1 VAVVLLIASAN
12 LANLLLSRA
21 IGRSKEIAVRTALGA
36 TRRRI
41 VRQMLT
47 ESVVLS
53 CAGGAAG
60 VLVAVFSSA
69 FLSNLIPPGLRL
81 QADLSPD
88 TTVLVFTMLLSTFT
102 GVLFG
107 FAPALQA
114 SRLDLNEALK
124 QGGGRTSLSAG
135 HRRLQNA
142 LVVGEVAL
150 AMIMLTGAGLLIRTF
165 AQLRNQYAG
174 LRAESVLTV
183 RTALPQPKYEVA
195 GKRVSF
201 YERVL
206 EGVKSL
212 PGVTSAGFTTSVP
225 LEWRGGTNGITIEG
239 RPVERG
245 VTYDANHRQI
255 SEDYFAAIGIDL
267 LQGRVFNQADSEQS
281 MPVAIINETMAR
293 QYWPGEDPLGRR
305 FKHGPAESRRPW
317 LTIVGVVADVRQM
330 GAEAPI
336 KAEMYMPYKQA
347 LSQYWYAP
355 RDLVL
360 RASIDPAELTAGVTR
375 IVHEVDPDQPVSN
388 VRTMREV
395 LGEEFQERETGTTL
409 LGFFA
414 GLAMLLAA
422 IGIYGVVAYFVTQ
435 RIPEFGV
442 RMALGAS
449 KGDILGLVL
458 KRGAALAVGGLVI
471 GLGGSLLLTRFIQS
485 LLFEVSAYDP
495 ATYGVIAVLVIGV
508 MLIACYVPA
517 RRAARV
523 DPMVALRYE

>member
-1 VAVVLLIASAN
+1 
-12 LANLLLSRA
+12 
-21 IGRSKEIAVRTALGA
+21 
-36 TRRRI
+36 
-41 VRQMLT
+41 
-47 ESVVLS
+47 
-53 CAGGAAG
+53 
-60 VLVAVFSSA
+60 
-69 FLSNLIPPGLRL
+69 
-81 QADLSPD
+81 
-88 TTVLVFTMLLSTFT
+88 
-102 GVLFG
+102 
-107 FAPALQA
+107 
-114 SRLDLNEALK
+114 
-124 QGGGRTSLSAG
+124 
-135 HRRLQNA
+135 
-142 LVVGEVAL
+142 
-150 AMIMLTGAGLLIRTF
+150 
-165 AQLRNQYAG
+165 
-174 LRAESVLTV
+174 
-183 RTALPQPKYEVA
+183 
-195 GKRVSF
+195 
-201 YERVL
+201 
-206 EGVKSL
+206 
-212 PGVTSAGFTTSVP
+212 
-225 LEWRGGTNGITIEG
+225 
-239 RPVERG
+239 
-245 VTYDANHRQI
+245 
-255 SEDYFAAIGIDL
+255 
-267 LQGRVFNQADSEQS
+267 

>member
-1 VAVVLLIASAN
+1 MIGDLWQDLRHAIRLLRKKPAFTITAIVIMALGIGANTAIFSLIRAVLLRPLQFKEPDRLVMVWEDASFIGFPRNTPAPANYADWTARNETFEDMAARETRSFNLTGGSEPEKVQADAVTGSFFSILGIEPLLGRVITADDDKPEATKVAVLSHGFWQRRFGGDPELIGRDIILTDEKYTVIGVMPKGFQFFEPYIALWVPSAMSAEELAQRGNHYIEVVGRLKPGVTFEQANADIKAVMGQISSDFPDEAGNCGAYIVSLNDEIVGKSRRPLVVLLVAVAVVLLIASAN

-225 LEWRGGTNGITIEG
+225 LEWRG
-239 RPVERG
+239 
-245 VTYDANHRQI
+245 
-255 SEDYFAAIGIDL
+255 
-267 LQGRVFNQADSEQS
+267 
-281 MPVAIINETMAR
+281 
-293 QYWPGEDPLGRR
+293 
-305 FKHGPAESRRPW
+305 
-317 LTIVGVVADVRQM
+317 
-330 GAEAPI
+330 
-336 KAEMYMPYKQA
+336 
-347 LSQYWYAP
+347 
-355 RDLVL
+355 
-360 RASIDPAELTAGVTR
+360 
-375 IVHEVDPDQPVSN
+375 
-388 VRTMREV
+388 
-395 LGEEFQERETGTTL
+395 
-409 LGFFA
+409 
-414 GLAMLLAA
+414 
-422 IGIYGVVAYFVTQ
+422 
-435 RIPEFGV
+435 
-442 RMALGAS
+442 
-449 KGDILGLVL
+449 
-458 KRGAALAVGGLVI
+458 
-471 GLGGSLLLTRFIQS
+471 
-485 LLFEVSAYDP
+485 
-495 ATYGVIAVLVIGV
+495 
-508 MLIACYVPA
+508 
-517 RRAARV
+517 
-523 DPMVALRYE
+523 